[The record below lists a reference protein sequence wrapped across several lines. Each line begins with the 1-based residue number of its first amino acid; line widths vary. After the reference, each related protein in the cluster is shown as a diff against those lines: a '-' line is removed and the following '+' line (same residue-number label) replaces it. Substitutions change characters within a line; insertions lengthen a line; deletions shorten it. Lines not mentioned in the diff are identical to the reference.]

1 MPNVKITYNQSINGI
16 KNERVKGLL
25 AEVSGLIE
33 GEMNDDKAKKS
44 VIPTLFNETK
54 SDKHVETIAVEDGY
68 DLMDPQSDG
77 DKAKTDKTNIIGHKS
92 VSHIQ
97 FGKLVPFTET
107 MIEDAYAKM
116 DATIE
121 MRARQLPNSYWR
133 TREAFGQGM
142 YINGES
148 ASWNFRGETVDLTT
162 YDGKPLFSKIHTY
175 GGDKA
180 HDKGTQSN
188 LYYINL
194 GEDGVTAANLAE
206 VLAAGNEIINQML
219 TSNGEAQCFDA
230 DTILVPRGVGN
241 AIFVDKVRRATG
253 SEFFPGTSADLNTQ
267 KGAWNIV
274 PLSLWNPTD
283 NEIILMSQDA
293 KKMMKS
299 MFYNRINL
307 GINAWKDDNTGNINY
322 RGRTRFSGVHVD
334 YKHVVK
340 IKVNPKGSTDG
351 LTQLVI

>member
-1 MPNVKITYNQSINGI
+1 MPNVKISYNQSINGI
-16 KNERVKGLL
+16 KNDRIKGLL

-44 VIPTLFNETK
+44 VIPVLFNETK
-54 SDKHVETIAVEDGY
+54 SDKHIESIAVEDGY
-68 DLMDPQSDG
+68 DLMDPQFDG
-77 DKAKTDKTNIIGHKS
+77 DKAKSDKTNIIGRKS

-97 FGKLVPFTET
+97 FGKLVSFTET
-107 MIEDAYAKM
+107 MVEDAYAKM
-116 DATIE
+116 DPTIE
-121 MRARQLPNSYWR
+121 MKARQLPNSYWR

-148 ASWNFRGETVDLTT
+148 ASWNFRGEKVDLTT
-162 YDGKPLFSKIHTY
+162 YDEKPLFATDHTY
-175 GGDKA
+175 GGDAA
-180 HDKGTQSN
+180 HASGEQSN
-188 LYYINL
+188 LYYVEL
-194 GEDGVTAANLAE
+194 GDNYTAGDLAE
-206 VLAAGNEIINQML
+206 VLAAGNELINQML

-230 DTILVPRGVGN
+230 DTILVPRGVNN

-253 SEFFPGTSADLNTQ
+253 SDFFPGTSADLNTQ
-267 KGAWNIV
+267 KGIWDVV
-274 PLSLWNPTD
+274 PLSLWNPAG

-307 GINAWKDDNTGNINY
+307 GINVWKDENTGNINY
-322 RGRTRFSGVHVD
+322 RGRTRFSAVHVD
-334 YKHVVK
+334 YKHVIK
-340 IKVNPKGSTDG
+340 IKINPTSTNG